1 MSVTPEAKRFESAK
15 ESKLSLRK
23 SRYRG
28 FQDCYKVGFGAVMS
42 LSQKNWFGFPSMK
55 SSISDV
61 LRDRQV
67 LVTGASGFM
76 GSWLTEY
83 LLEQG
88 ATVTTLLADWNSDS
102 YFVRSGMIHQVTNV
116 VGSIEDYDLL
126 EKVIG
131 DQGINTVFHLA
142 AVSVEG
148 RAFEKPR
155 QSFDINIRGTYNVL
169 EACRLH
175 SDLVQRVVVA
185 SSDKAYGDSPVLPY
199 TEDLPTLG
207 RHPYDVSKSCADL
220 IAQSYHHS
228 YGLPVAIGRFGNI
241 YGGGDLNWTRL
252 IPNTIRRLLRDE
264 PPLVRMPA
272 QGSFMRDFLYIKD
285 GVNAYISMLEGLES
299 PEVHG
304 EAFNFA
310 VGGSWTVLEVVKK
323 IQQLMNCEDIEP
335 LILNQDHGEI
345 WHQQVSTEKA
355 QRILGWTPRYSFD
368 AGLTET
374 VEWYLDFLS
383 SPSVLSSVLPPALVG
398 A

>member
-1 MSVTPEAKRFESAK
+1 
-15 ESKLSLRK
+15 
-23 SRYRG
+23 
-28 FQDCYKVGFGAVMS
+28 MS
-42 LSQKNWFGFPSMK
+42 LEQKNWFGFPSMK
-55 SSISDV
+55 SSISNV

-76 GSWLTEY
+76 GSWLTKH

-102 YFVRSGMIHQVTNV
+102 YFVRSGMVHQVTNV

-126 EKVIG
+126 EKVID

-169 EACRLH
+169 EACRSH
-175 SDLVQRVVVA
+175 PDLVQRVVVA

-207 RHPYDVSKSCADL
+207 KHPYDVSKSCADL

-252 IPNTIRRLLRDE
+252 IPNTIRRLLRNE
-264 PPLVRMPA
+264 RPLVRMPA
-272 QGSFMRDFLYIKD
+272 QGDFMRDFLYIKD
-285 GVNAYISMLEGLES
+285 AVNAYISMLEGLES

-355 QRILGWTPRYSFD
+355 QKILGWTPRYSFE

-374 VEWYLDFLS
+374 VEWYLKFL
-383 SPSVLSSVLPPALVG
+383 SPSVVSSVSPPALVG